1 MSKYNI
7 RDTVQLNKVKNLA
20 FGDYI
25 PLNTLKLGENYKIT
39 KREIEKYSSNC
50 NYAYQ
55 ILFTTLDGYEDTWW
69 VGDCDIK
76 PITRQLTFVFT
87 E

>member
-50 NYAYQ
+50 NYAYGGR
-55 ILFTTLDGYEDTWW
+55 L
-69 VGDCDIK
+69 
-76 PITRQLTFVFT
+76 
-87 E
+87 